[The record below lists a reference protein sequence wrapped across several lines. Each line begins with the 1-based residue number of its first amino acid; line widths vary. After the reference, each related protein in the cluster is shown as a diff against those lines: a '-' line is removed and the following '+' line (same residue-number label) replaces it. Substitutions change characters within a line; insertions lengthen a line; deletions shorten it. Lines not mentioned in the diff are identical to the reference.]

1 MGEKIMIVKSDKDRL
16 HVNVRRKMRNAFSP
30 NEYSKVVNIHDS
42 NDISTLF
49 EDLNLLFDVPIE
61 SAFRKFVERKN
72 KGFPF

>member
-1 MGEKIMIVKSDKDRL
+1 MGEKIMIIKRDRDRL
-16 HVNVRRKMRNAFSP
+16 RINVRRRMKNAFSP
-30 NEYSKVVNIHDS
+30 NEYSKVVNLYDS

-49 EDLNLLFDVPIE
+49 EDLNLLFDAPIE